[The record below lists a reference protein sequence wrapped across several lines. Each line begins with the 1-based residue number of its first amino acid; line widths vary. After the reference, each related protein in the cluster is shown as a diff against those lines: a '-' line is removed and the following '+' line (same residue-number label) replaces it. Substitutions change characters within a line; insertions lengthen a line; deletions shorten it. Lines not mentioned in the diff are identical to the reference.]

1 MSGDYFRLAL
11 RNIFHRK
18 VRSWLTV
25 IGIVIGIGSIV
36 SLLLLSSGLENA
48 IVEQF
53 EQSGANR
60 LYVFPKAQIAGS
72 FASKLTEDDASTAS
86 SVGGVEWVQ
95 QYKLRGAAVRL
106 GREEIF
112 ISNLFSVPAEGF
124 SERAKGVS
132 SFQLESG
139 RLFSSQDTFHALVGF
154 RAAHSIFDKDIRTN
168 SNIFIKDQK
177 FKVIGILK
185 ETGTPD
191 DSDVII
197 PEKAFT
203 SIFPD
208 FGNEVSFIEIKAS
221 DGVSVE
227 DLADR
232 IDKTLERVR
241 DDEEFLVRTP
251 ESFLEG
257 LTSILVVGGI
267 GIANSMF
274 TSVLE
279 RTREIGVMKSIGAR
293 NSTILFIFILEAG
306 LIGFVGGSA
315 GVIVGI
321 GTAIGVEAI
330 AKQSGFGLLKII
342 IGPGVVLFGIL
353 FAIIV
358 GMLAGFI
365 PAYKASRLDPV
376 VALRG

>member
-241 DDEEFLVRTP
+241 DDEEVLVRTP

-257 LTSILVVGGI
+257 LTSILLIVQVVLGGIAAISLVVGGI

-293 NSTILFIFILEAG
+293 NSTILFIFILG
-306 LIGFVGGSA
+306 HGGVS
-315 GVIVGI
+315 
-321 GTAIGVEAI
+321 TD
-330 AKQSGFGLLKII
+330 
-342 IGPGVVLFGIL
+342 
-353 FAIIV
+353 
-358 GMLAGFI
+358 
-365 PAYKASRLDPV
+365 RPV
-376 VALRG
+376 VGDQGPVLKNIRNYSA